1 VPYFIGFK
9 LTRSTS
15 KIYVESFKSLEKA
28 KKQYDH
34 LKETE
39 EPGEII
45 TPPFFADSED
55 EAREKAKKL
64 IPD

>member
-1 VPYFIGFK
+1 MPYFIGFK

-15 KIYVESFKSLEKA
+15 KIYVESFKSFEKA

-45 TPPFFADSED
+45 TPPFFASTEE
-55 EAREKAKKL
+55 EAKVKAKRL
-64 IPD
+64 SPA

>member
-1 VPYFIGFK
+1 MPYFIGFK
-9 LTRSTS
+9 LTHGTS
-15 KIYVESFKSLEKA
+15 KIYIESYRSLQKA

-39 EPGEII
+39 EPDEII

-55 EAREKAKKL
+55 EARKKAKKL